1 MKLVTRLFGVAALA
15 AVIGFTMAGCE
26 DLFSTEHSISG
37 TATAADLGYVRFYL
51 RAYNNYPIECKIT
64 TDLPAPYDS
73 FTLYGDDYSPEQS
86 RGSKTIDLPEGKKV
100 KWTATV
106 PKGRL
111 YDHSTDSYDVDLGWL
126 WDELYN
132 N

>member
-1 MKLVTRLFGVAALA
+1 
-15 AVIGFTMAGCE
+15 MAGCE
-26 DLFSTEHSISG
+26 DLFSG
-37 TATAADLGYVRFYL
+37 TATAADGYVRFYL

-64 TDLPAPYDS
+64 TDLPAPDDN
-73 FTLYGDDYSPEQS
+73 FTLYGDDYSPDLS
-86 RGSKTIDLPEGKKV
+86 KGSKTIYLPEGKKV

-111 YDHSTDSYDVDLGWL
+111 YDDSKYSDSYYVNLRWL